1 MAKNQN
7 WQDDDWLLLMQVYLQ
22 KPKGVKPLYSRA
34 LVDLSLEL
42 HIPPQELFARQCE
55 IANMESSRVQRLW
68 QEYGENPRRLN
79 RAVEQLRQMKGFG
92 SKGGFFDGV
101 EVEETFERDF
111 RPLAEDQRLTPVM
124 LILILDLYFRLT
136 PLTMVTET
144 PEVQELAHLMHIPDQ
159 LVIDVMRVFQ
169 GCDPYLTRNA
179 VADSPLKNSCK
190 LVWRHYGN
198 SDTQQ
203 LACYAEQLKEYFK

>member
-34 LVDLSLEL
+34 LVDLSIEL

>member
-22 KPKGVKPLYSRA
+22 KPEGVKPLYSRA

-144 PEVQELAHLMHIPDQ
+144 PEVQELAHLMHIPSQ